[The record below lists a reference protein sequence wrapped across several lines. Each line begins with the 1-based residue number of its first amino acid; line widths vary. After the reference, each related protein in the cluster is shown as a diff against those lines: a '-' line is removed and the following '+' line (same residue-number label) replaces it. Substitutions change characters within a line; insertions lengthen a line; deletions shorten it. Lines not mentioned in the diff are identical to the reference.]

1 MKKIF
6 SIFIIIMI
14 SVFNLNAQSISE
26 IYHRAKIYYDQP
38 SDVEFL
44 ESQGISLD
52 HGFHKKNNSFESDFS
67 EKEIEKAQSMGYTVE
82 IVIEDVKSY
91 YVARNK
97 SDYNNFVTL
106 DRTKNSSCNT
116 TSADYVTPSNYDIKD
131 PNDFGGFYTYSEMLQ
146 ELDDMKTQYPNLITT
161 RADIKDP
168 LDTSLPH
175 KHQTQEGRYLQWVK
189 ISDNPETSEEESQI
203 LYTAIHH
210 AREPASL
217 QQLIFY
223 MWYLLENYDTDTDVK
238 AIIDNTELFFI
249 PIVNPDGYIYNET
262 TNPFGGGLWRKNRK
276 DNQNGSYGVDLNRN
290 YSYVTPEGEEVWNT
304 AGTSNNTSDNTY
316 AGTMPFSEPES
327 KAVRYFIEL
336 HEFKIALN
344 NHSYSQL
351 LLYPFGYDFNQ
362 PTEDNDTFV
371 ALSKTMVSQN
381 GYANIIASDLYPAA
395 GDSDDFMYGLL
406 ETENGGTREKIYAM
420 TPEIGASFWPA
431 ASSIESI
438 CKEMVFHNLSAAKF
452 VGNYAALTDLSSNY
466 TNDIVTDAQ
475 FRLKRI
481 GLSEPGVFTVNVTPV
496 SDNILSVGSAA
507 TFNNLSYLETID
519 GSIAI
524 NLNPAILTGDTYTY
538 DLIIDNGLFSE
549 KQTLTKTYGEP
560 SIFLNDPGDD
570 TNTNWTTTSWS
581 TTTEDYVSTFSS
593 ITDSP
598 GSNYANGEN
607 SYLTLSNSIDLFGV
621 TDANLTFQAKWD
633 IESNYDYVQ
642 IEVSIDNGNSWIP
655 QCGNFTN
662 EGVTNQ
668 SNASGEPLYDGSQS
682 TWVSEFID
690 LKDYIGESILLRFSL
705 ISDFGVTG
713 DGFYFDDLK
722 INLLQNTLSL
732 DASLGTKFRLYPN
745 PLKELLFIDSSVKDF
760 DIDIYNLSGQLVLN
774 SKGQSHNTAINCST
788 LASGVYLLKLKT
800 DKEVQSFKII
810 KQ

>member
-1 MKKIF
+1 MKKIL
-6 SIFIIIMI
+6 
-14 SVFNLNAQSISE
+14 SVFTILIFSVVNLTAQSISE

-38 SDVEFL
+38 TDVEFI

-67 EKEIEKAQSMGYTVE
+67 EKEIEKMQSLGYEVE
-82 IVIEDVKSY
+82 IIIEDVKAH

-97 SDYNNFVTL
+97 ADYNHPIES
-106 DRTKNSSCNT
+106 DKTKNSSCNT

-168 LDTSLPH
+168 LDTSFPH

-189 ISDNPETSEEESQI
+189 ISDNPNASEEESQI

-249 PIVNPDGYIYNET
+249 PMVNPDGYIYNET

-290 YSYVTPEGEEVWNT
+290 YSYVTPEGQEVWNT
-304 AGTSNNTSDNTY
+304 SGTSNNTADNTY

-327 KAVRYFIEL
+327 KAVRYFIES

-351 LLYPFGYDFNQ
+351 LLYPFGYDYNQ

-371 ALSKTMVSQN
+371 ALSETMVSQN

-420 TPEIGASFWPA
+420 TPEIGSSFWPA
-431 ASSIESI
+431 ASSIEAI

-452 VGNYAALTDLSSNY
+452 VGIYAELTDLSTNF

-481 GLSEPGVFTVNVTPV
+481 GLSEPGVFTVSITPV
-496 SDNILSVGSAA
+496 SDNIISVGSDV
-507 TFNNLSYLETID
+507 TINNLSYLEAIDETIV
-519 GSIAI
+519 I
-524 NLNPAILTGDTYTY
+524 NLNPAILIGDTYSY

-581 TTTEDYVSTFSS
+581 ATTEDYVSTFSS

-598 GSNYANGEN
+598 GSNYSNGEN
-607 SYLTLSNSIDLFGV
+607 SYLTLSNPIDLFGV
-621 TDANLTFQAKWD
+621 TDANLTFNAKWD
-633 IESNYDYVQ
+633 IEPNYDYVQ
-642 IEVSIDNGNSWIP
+642 IEVSIDNGSSWIP

-662 EGVTNQ
+662 EGVANQ
-668 SNASGEPLYDGSQS
+668 NNASGEPLYDGSQS
-682 TWVSEFID
+682 SWVSEFID

-713 DGFYFDDLK
+713 DGFYFDDLQ

-732 DASLGTKFRLYPN
+732 GTSLDTKFRLYPN
-745 PLKELLFIDSSVKDF
+745 PIKEMLFLDSTVKDF
-760 DIDIYNLSGQLVLN
+760 DIDIYNLSGQLLLN
-774 SKGQSHNTAINCST
+774 TKVQSHNTEINCST
-788 LASGVYLLKLKT
+788 LASGVYLIKLKT
-800 DKEVQSFKII
+800 DKEAQTFKII